1 MSVKPNPKYGQPDER
16 DPTSLCNAMDV
27 RVLHS
32 KIDFKVNFE
41 TKTIDATIVL
51 TAKVK
56 NEKAK
61 SLLLDTRNLNIKGVM
76 SENGDELKYEMVGKN
91 DEVFGQALSIPLN
104 ENVKRGDIF
113 TVKVSYVTSPK
124 ACAFQWCPPEQTG
137 GKKHPFMFTQSQ
149 AIHARSMIPCQ
160 DTPGAKMTW
169 EALIQVPKGL
179 RALMSALGNGDD
191 PVQED
196 DKTSTFKFR
205 QPQATSSY
213 LVSLAVGDL
222 HFRSCSSRCGVW
234 AEESVV
240 DKAKYEFGEVE
251 EMVTAGEKICGP
263 YRWGRYD
270 VLVMPPSFPYG
281 GMENP
286 CLTFVTPTLLAGD
299 RSLADVVAHEITH
312 SWTGNLVTNLTWRHF
327 WLNEGWTMF
336 IQRKITASMKS
347 RSNEQES
354 QLDAICK
361 LKSLTDSVNHYGA
374 KHEFTKLIPDL
385 TGVDPDDSFST
396 VPYVWCWSAKREN
409 IIFNNSHTH
418 NTHSSFT

>member
-41 TKTIDATIVL
+41 SSTIDATIVL

-61 SLLLDTRNLNIKGVM
+61 SLLLDTRNLTIKKVM
-76 SENGDELKYEMVGKN
+76 GLNGDELKYEMLGKN

-104 ENVKRGDIF
+104 ENIKRGDIF
-113 TVKVSYVTSPK
+113 SVQVSYVTSPK
-124 ACAFQWCPPEQTG
+124 ACAIQWCPPEQTG
-137 GKKHPFMFTQSQ
+137 GKKYPFMFTQSQ

-169 EALIQVPKGL
+169 EALVQVPKGL

-270 VLVMPPSFPYG
+270 VRVVSVYG
-281 GMENP
+281 
-286 CLTFVTPTLLAGD
+286 TLSLSLSLNVATRRRILNLAL
-299 RSLADVVAHEITH
+299 RARTH
-312 SWTGNLVTNLTWRHF
+312 KHRYSSCHPHSRTEVWRIRV
-327 WLNEGWTMF
+327 LP
-336 IQRKITASMKS
+336 
-347 RSNEQES
+347 
-354 QLDAICK
+354 L
-361 LKSLTDSVNHYGA
+361 
-374 KHEFTKLIPDL
+374 
-385 TGVDPDDSFST
+385 
-396 VPYVWCWSAKREN
+396 
-409 IIFNNSHTH
+409 
-418 NTHSSFT
+418 